1 MKRIQLIPILGY
13 IILMGGSAKAQQYL
27 SLEQAI
33 ANALKSNYNVLLS
46 KNDSAVAAIDYSYR
60 NAALLPRLNATVNK
74 VWNNNNVNQTLAD
87 GSKRSSN
94 GIKST
99 NLTGQLALNWTLYD
113 GMRMFIARDK
123 IDQFMQLG
131 QLGIKDQMVTTIAAV
146 MNAYYAI
153 VQQKQQLKAVEEQID
168 ITNERVKL
176 AQAKLDIG
184 TGTKPDLLQSKVDLN
199 AFKAARL
206 AQQTIIAQQIEV
218 LAQLMGSKPG
228 AVYQVGD
235 TIPVNLNLA
244 QTDIMANL
252 DKSNPSLL
260 LAQKNLDIAAI
271 TLKEKKAERYPV
283 LSFNANY
290 NYNRTTNKRV
300 INNFSTLF
308 NQTNGFNYG
317 LTATIPIFN
326 NYTIKRQIQ
335 QLQQSISYSQLAYNN
350 QRSLLELDIARA
362 FKDYEWQKKALLLEE
377 ESILLAKEN
386 ETIVMQSY
394 RLGGSTLLQLKEAQK
409 SLEDARRRLITARY
423 NAKLAEIALL
433 QSKGDLLK

>member
-1 MKRIQLIPILGY
+1 MKRIIAILICGCAMLLGN
-13 IILMGGSAKAQQYL
+13 AQAQQYL

-33 ANALKSNYNVLLS
+33 AKALQRNYNVQLS
-46 KNDSAVAAIDYSYR
+46 KNDSIVAAIDYSYR
-60 NAALLPRLNATVNK
+60 NAALYPRLNATLGT
-74 VWNNNNVNQTLAD
+74 VWNNNSVDQTLAD
-87 GSKRSSN
+87 GTKRSSS
-94 GIKST
+94 GIRS
-99 NLTGQLALNWTLYD
+99 NNITGQVALNWTLFD

-123 IDQFMQLG
+123 IDQFVQLG
-131 QLGIKDQMVTTIAAV
+131 QLTIKEQMVNTIADII
-146 MNAYYAI
+146 NAYYAI
-153 VQQKQQLKAVEEQID
+153 VQQKQQLKAVEEQIE

-176 AQAKLDIG
+176 AQARLDIG
-184 TGTKPDLLQSKVDLN
+184 TGTKPDVLQSKVDLN
-199 AFKAARL
+199 ALKASQL
-206 AQQTIIAQQIEV
+206 NQQTLIAQQTEV

-228 AVYQVGD
+228 TLYAVSD

-244 QTDIMANL
+244 QNDIIGNL
-252 DKSNPSLL
+252 DKGNPGLL
-260 LAQKNLDIAAI
+260 LAKKNLDIAAI

-290 NYNRTTNKRV
+290 NFNRTENKKV

-308 NQTNGFNYG
+308 NQAQGFNYG

-326 NYTIKRQIQ
+326 NFSVKRQVQ
-335 QLQQSISYSQLAYNN
+335 QLQQNIAYSQLAYEN

-377 ESILLAKEN
+377 ENIGLAKEN
-386 ETIVMQSY
+386 ATIVLQSY

-423 NAKLAEIALL
+423 NAKQAETALL
-433 QSKGDLLK
+433 RIKGDLVQ

>member
-1 MKRIQLIPILGY
+1 MKRIIAILICGCAML
-13 IILMGGSAKAQQYL
+13 LGSAQAQQYL

-33 ANALKSNYNVLLS
+33 AKALQRNYNVQLS
-46 KNDSAVAAIDYSYR
+46 KNDSIVAAIDYSYR
-60 NAALLPRLNATVNK
+60 NAALYPRLNATLGT
-74 VWNNNNVNQTLAD
+74 VWNNNSVDQTLAD
-87 GSKRSSN
+87 GTKRSSS
-94 GIKST
+94 GIRS
-99 NLTGQLALNWTLYD
+99 NNITGQVALNWTLFD

-123 IDQFMQLG
+123 IDQFVQLG
-131 QLGIKDQMVTTIAAV
+131 QLTIKEQMVNTIADII
-146 MNAYYAI
+146 NAYYAI
-153 VQQKQQLKAVEEQID
+153 VQQKQQLKAVEEQME

-176 AQAKLDIG
+176 AQARLDIG

-199 AFKAARL
+199 ALKASQL
-206 AQQTIIAQQIEV
+206 SQQTLIAQQTEV

-228 AVYQVGD
+228 TLYAVSD

-244 QTDIMANL
+244 QNDIIGNL
-252 DKSNPSLL
+252 DKGNPGLL
-260 LAQKNLDIAAI
+260 LAKKNLDIAAI

-290 NYNRTTNKRV
+290 NFNRTENKKV

-308 NQTNGFNYG
+308 NQAQGFNYG

-326 NYTIKRQIQ
+326 NFSVKRQVQ
-335 QLQQSISYSQLAYNN
+335 QLQQNIAYSQLAYEN

-377 ESILLAKEN
+377 DNIGLAKEN
-386 ETIVMQSY
+386 ATIVLQSY

-423 NAKLAEIALL
+423 NAKQAETALL
-433 QSKGDLLK
+433 RIKGDLVQ

>member
-1 MKRIQLIPILGY
+1 MKRIQMIPILGC
-13 IILMGGSAKAQQYL
+13 IILMGGSVKAQQYL

-60 NAALLPRLNATVNK
+60 NAALLPRLNATVGT

-87 GSKRSSN
+87 GSKRSSS
-94 GIKST
+94 GIKS
-99 NLTGQLALNWTLYD
+99 NNITGQLALNWTLYD

-123 IDQFMQLG
+123 IDQFIQLG
-131 QLGIKDQMVTTIAAV
+131 ELGIKEQMVTTIAAV

-184 TGTKPDLLQSKVDLN
+184 TGAKPDLLQSKVDLN

-206 AQQTIIAQQIEV
+206 AQQTIIAQQTEV
-218 LAQLMGSKPG
+218 LVQLMGGKPG
-228 AVYQVGD
+228 TIYQVGD

-290 NYNRTTNKRV
+290 NYNRTTNKKV

-326 NYTIKRQIQ
+326 NYSIKRQIQ
-335 QLQQSISYSQLAYNN
+335 QLQLGISYSQLAYNN

-423 NAKLAEIALL
+423 LAKLAEIALI
-433 QSKGDLLK
+433 QIKGDLLK

>member
-1 MKRIQLIPILGY
+1 MKRIIAILICGCAML
-13 IILMGGSAKAQQYL
+13 LGSAQAQQYL

-33 ANALKSNYNVLLS
+33 AKALQRNYNVQLS
-46 KNDSAVAAIDYSYR
+46 KNDSIVAAIDYSYR
-60 NAALLPRLNATVNK
+60 NAALYPRLNATLGT
-74 VWNNNNVNQTLAD
+74 VWNNNSVDQTLAD
-87 GSKRSSN
+87 GTKRSSS
-94 GIKST
+94 GIRS
-99 NLTGQLALNWTLYD
+99 NNITGQVALNWTLFD

-123 IDQFMQLG
+123 IDQFVQLG
-131 QLGIKDQMVTTIAAV
+131 QLTIKEQMVNTIADII
-146 MNAYYAI
+146 NAYYAI
-153 VQQKQQLKAVEEQID
+153 VQQKQQLKAVEEQIE

-176 AQAKLDIG
+176 AQARLDIG
-184 TGTKPDLLQSKVDLN
+184 TGTKPDVLQSKVDLN
-199 AFKAARL
+199 ALKASQL
-206 AQQTIIAQQIEV
+206 SQQTLIAQQTEV

-228 AVYQVGD
+228 TLYAVSD

-244 QTDIMANL
+244 QNDIIGNL
-252 DKSNPSLL
+252 DKGNPGLL
-260 LAQKNLDIAAI
+260 LAKKNLDIAAI

-290 NYNRTTNKRV
+290 NFNRTENKKV

-308 NQTNGFNYG
+308 NQAQGFNYG

-326 NYTIKRQIQ
+326 NFSVKRQVQ
-335 QLQQSISYSQLAYNN
+335 QLQQNIAYSQLAYEN

-377 ESILLAKEN
+377 DNIGLAKEN
-386 ETIVMQSY
+386 ATIVLQSY

-423 NAKLAEIALL
+423 NAKQAETALL
-433 QSKGDLLK
+433 RIKGDLVQ

>member
-1 MKRIQLIPILGY
+1 MKRIIAILICGCAML
-13 IILMGGSAKAQQYL
+13 LGSAQAQQYL

-33 ANALKSNYNVLLS
+33 AKALQRNYNVQLS
-46 KNDSAVAAIDYSYR
+46 KNDSIVAAIDYSYR
-60 NAALLPRLNATVNK
+60 NAALYPRLNATLGT
-74 VWNNNNVNQTLAD
+74 VWNNNSVDQTLAD
-87 GSKRSSN
+87 GTKRSSS
-94 GIKST
+94 GIRS
-99 NLTGQLALNWTLYD
+99 NNITGQVALNWTLFD

-123 IDQFMQLG
+123 IDQFVQLG
-131 QLGIKDQMVTTIAAV
+131 QLTIKEQMVNTIADII
-146 MNAYYAI
+146 NAYYAI
-153 VQQKQQLKAVEEQID
+153 VQQKQQLKAVEEQIE

-176 AQAKLDIG
+176 AQARLDIG
-184 TGTKPDLLQSKVDLN
+184 TGTKPDVLQSKVDLN
-199 AFKAARL
+199 ALKASQL
-206 AQQTIIAQQIEV
+206 NQQTLIAQQTEV

-228 AVYQVGD
+228 TLYAVSD

-244 QTDIMANL
+244 QNDIIGNL
-252 DKSNPSLL
+252 DKGNPGLL
-260 LAQKNLDIAAI
+260 LAKKNLDIAAI

-290 NYNRTTNKRV
+290 NFNRTENKKV

-308 NQTNGFNYG
+308 NQAQGFNYG

-326 NYTIKRQIQ
+326 NFSVKRQVQ
-335 QLQQSISYSQLAYNN
+335 QLQQNIAYSQLAYEN

-377 ESILLAKEN
+377 ENIGLAKEN
-386 ETIVMQSY
+386 ATIVLQSY

-423 NAKLAEIALL
+423 NAKQAETALL
-433 QSKGDLLK
+433 RIKGDLVQ